1 MGLLYP
7 IGVGFAYNVV
17 RQSRASVEYKQSSH
31 AFLYNNKPSLSGNL
45 RGMKIIMK
53 AFKLSYIIT
62 FAFANMLFIGC
73 KTTKSATSDDETPI
87 KVDQCIKLQ
96 EDAPERRAWGEGTD
110 YTMTDATAYAQ
121 ASARTNFAYMLE
133 SAVEAGT
140 SRSTQKFTKAS
151 SDGEN
156 GGLVSDRTGLEKN
169 LYSIVTQQIVKNT
182 TVIKTSPYK
191 QKDGQYHV
199 YVCIEYRGSVG
210 EMAESI
216 TSKVNEQLSD
226 EEKLKIQFDYQQYK
240 KEIEEQ
246 LKNMKQK

>member
-1 MGLLYP
+1 MKHYSIVLL
-7 IGVGFAYNVV
+7 VFA
-17 RQSRASVEYKQSSH
+17 SMI
-31 AFLYNNKPSLSGNL
+31 F
-45 RGMKIIMK
+45 
-53 AFKLSYIIT
+53 T
-62 FAFANMLFIGC
+62 GC
-73 KTTKSATSDDETPI
+73 KSTKSVASDGEVAI
-87 KVDQCIKLQ
+87 KVDQCIELQ
-96 EDAPERRAWGEGTD
+96 EQAPERRAWGEGTD

-133 SAVEAGT
+133 TAVKAGT
-140 SRSTQKFTKAS
+140 NNEASKYNKAS

-156 GGLVSDRTGLEKN
+156 GGLVSDRTGLNKN
-169 LYSIVTQQIVKNT
+169 LYSVVTQQIVKNT

-199 YVCIEYRGSVG
+199 YVCIEYRGAVG

-216 TSKVNEQLSD
+216 TSKVNEQLSE
-226 EEKLKIQFDYQQYK
+226 EEKLRIQFDYQQFK